1 MYWVYDL
8 PNWIFELLTI
18 ILFVAFSLAG
28 LLASRRMIRRVNPEP
43 LERVYRQM
51 VNPCLYTGQM
61 Q

>member
-51 VNPCLYTGQM
+51 VNPRLYTGQM